1 MAKSYCIVV
10 GNEKGGSGK
19 STTAMHIS
27 VALLELGY
35 TVLCVDVDA
44 HQGTLARYVE
54 NRAKTVKTS
63 GKNLLTPECRRL
75 YPAENDSLVEAN
87 KKDEENMC
95 DLMRS
100 AEEKYDFIVIDT
112 PGHKLHLSRIAHN
125 YAHTLITP
133 LNDSFVDVDVIAS
146 INAET
151 LQMDTPSSYAHWV
164 WEMKKNHAAKQQK
177 SLDWIVVRNRL
188 STLFDRNKAAMGTA
202 LQSLSKRLGFRVVAG
217 FAERVI
223 FKEFF
228 LRGLT
233 LFDLKDMGQRM
244 TLSHIAAKGEL
255 YALLQ
260 AIQLEDLRKS
270 VDKAS

>member
-1 MAKSYCIVV
+1 MTKSYCIVV

-35 TVLCVDVDA
+35 RVLCVDVDA

-54 NRAKTVKTS
+54 NREKTVKAS
-63 GKNLLTPECRRL
+63 GKNLLTPVCHRL
-75 YPAENDSLVEAN
+75 YPAENDSVVAAN
-87 KKDEENMC
+87 AKDENNLRE
-95 DLMRS
+95 LMS
-100 AEEKYDFIVIDT
+100 GAERQYDFIVIDT

-133 LNDSFVDVDVIAS
+133 LNDSFVDVDVIAT

-151 LQMDTPSSYAHWV
+151 LQMDAPSSYAHWV
-164 WEMKKNHAAKQQK
+164 WEMKKNHAATTQK

-188 STLFDRNKAAMGTA
+188 STLFDRNKAAMGNA
-202 LQSLSKRLGFRVVAG
+202 LQFLSKRLGFRVVAG
-217 FAERVI
+217 FSERVI

-233 LFDLKDMGQRM
+233 LFDLKDMGQKM

-255 YALLQ
+255 YTLLQ
-260 AIQLEDLRKS
+260 AIQLDNLRKA

>member
-1 MAKSYCIVV
+1 MTKSYCIVV

-54 NRAKTVKTS
+54 NRTKTAETS
-63 GKNLLTPECRRL
+63 GKELLTPECHRI
-75 YPAENDSLVEAN
+75 YPAEHDSVVAAN
-87 KKDEENMC
+87 AKDEVNLRALIASSEK
-95 DLMRS
+95 
-100 AEEKYDFIVIDT
+100 KYDFIVIDT
-112 PGHKLHLSRIAHN
+112 PGHKMHLSRIAHN

-151 LQMDTPSSYAHWV
+151 LQMEAPSSYAHWV
-164 WEMKKNHAAKQQK
+164 WEMKKNHAATQQK

-188 STLFDRNKAAMGTA
+188 SSLFDRNKAAMESA
-202 LQSLSKRLGFRVVAG
+202 LKSLSKRLGFRVVAG
-217 FAERVI
+217 FSERVI

-233 LFDLKDMGQRM
+233 LFDLKAMGQTM

-260 AIQLEDLRKS
+260 AIQLEDLRKA
-270 VDKAS
+270 VDKVS